1 MQNPGEAFSGHFG
14 TNQQNHVSPHYQG
27 EVSEKIFAE
36 ETQTESAE
44 ITGILGKEETTIMQ

>member
-1 MQNPGEAFSGHFG
+1 MQNGIRR
-14 TNQQNHVSPHYQG
+14 QNHVFSNYHG
-27 EVSEKIFAE
+27 EVSEKIFAV